1 MKLNVPKISKGHKKA
16 LLITGAVVSVL
27 IISFIIFINRIVEP
41 ILKQKLHSL
50 IIDGSDKLYTYSLG
64 DLDAHFLSGSV
75 EVENLQIQVDSTRY
89 KQLAKDQLLPSLTM
103 QVNLVK
109 GHIKGIR
116 VLPLLLNKKIKL
128 REVMSHDADVVLI
141 RHINKRKS
149 VEKVPLWKS
158 LQPAINGISVDKVNL
173 DGVKLLYKHADTS
186 ESMKIQFDHC
196 VALMENLRIDSAA
209 ASDTNRIVYAK
220 ILSLQFNDLK
230 YRTADS
236 SHKMKAEVIT
246 YSSSSKLL
254 ELKGYKVQPTL
265 KGDAFFKKIGH
276 RESWHIITV
285 DLLRVTNFNFTKL
298 LHENMF
304 SADTAFVVSPDI
316 NIYMDKTYLPSMKN
330 KIGNYPHQNLLGAK
344 FGINIRGIKME
355 DLDLLY
361 TERSD
366 VTLQEGA
373 FTLKD
378 VDILISNVTND
389 SALIE
394 QNPKSIAV
402 MDGFILSKS
411 PMHLTYTFHLDSS
424 NGAFET
430 SGLVKNVAASQLN
443 GLAVPLANVRLESFN
458 IHELKFNIR
467 GDDLRTTGNISML
480 YDNLALTFLKI
491 DPETGT
497 TSKKGFLTK
506 IVNKYTIKQG
516 NPSGGTVARTANGV
530 QRARISN
537 QSFFGFIWKTIF
549 YGMQNIIM
557 DVGS

>member
-1 MKLNVPKISKGHKKA
+1 MKL
-16 LLITGAVVSVL
+16 
-27 IISFIIFINRIVEP
+27 
-41 ILKQKLHSL
+41 
-50 IIDGSDKLYTYSLG
+50 
-64 DLDAHFLSGSV
+64 
-75 EVENLQIQVDSTRY
+75 
-89 KQLAKDQLLPSLTM
+89 
-103 QVNLVK
+103 
-109 GHIKGIR
+109 
-116 VLPLLLNKKIKL
+116 
-128 REVMSHDADVVLI
+128 
-141 RHINKRKS
+141 
-149 VEKVPLWKS
+149 
-158 LQPAINGISVDKVNL
+158 
-173 DGVKLLYKHADTS
+173 
-186 ESMKIQFDHC
+186 QFDNC
-196 VALMENLRIDSAA
+196 VALMENVRIDSAA
-209 ASDTNRIVYAK
+209 ELDTNRIAFAK
-220 ILSLQFNDLK
+220 ILSLQLNDLK

-265 KGDAFFKKIGH
+265 KGDAFFEKIGH
-276 RESWHIITV
+276 RESWHIVTV

-304 SADTAFVVSPDI
+304 SADTAYVISPDI
-316 NIYMDKTYLPSMKN
+316 NIYMDKTYLPSLKN
-330 KIGNYPHQNLLGAK
+330 KIGNYPHQNLLKAK
-344 FGINIRGIKME
+344 LGINIKGIKME
-355 DLDLLY
+355 DVDLLY

-378 VDILISNVTND
+378 VNILISNVTND
-389 SALIE
+389 SALIKE
-394 QNPKSIAV
+394 NPKSLAV
-402 MDGFILSKS
+402 MDGIILGNS
-411 PMHLTYTFHLDSS
+411 PMHVTYTFHLDSS

-430 SGLVKNVAASQLN
+430 SGIVKNVAASQLN
-443 GLAVPLANVRLESFN
+443 ELAVPMANVRLESFN
-458 IHELKFNIR
+458 MHELKFNIT
-467 GDDLRTTGNISML
+467 GDDLMTTGDISML
-480 YDNLALTFLKI
+480 YDNLAVTFLKL

-516 NPSGGTVARTANGV
+516 NPSSGTVARTANGV